1 MLNALRAGF
10 CPGAVS
16 RATVALFVCVF
27 LAACEHTQNK
37 PTPPAPDSSAESGE
51 GLNQSWGSCQFRRCG
66 YSK

>member
-1 MLNALRAGF
+1 MLNALPAGF
-10 CPGAVS
+10 RHGVVSPARAV
-16 RATVALFVCVF
+16 LFVCVF

-51 GLNQSWGSCQFRRCG
+51 GLNQSWGSCEFRRCG